1 MHCLVCRK
9 KKTVKVG
16 AIFCAYG
23 FIQEIFYISNYFV
36 YSYELLSADHKAT
49 VCDNVFCGFCIF
61 RVIFVV
67 LGWREISGG
76 DILPSK
82 QVWET
87 YVHASYNTV
96 YARLAFLFHFSFSF
110 LI

>member
-1 MHCLVCRK
+1 M
-9 KKTVKVG
+9 
-16 AIFCAYG
+16 
-23 FIQEIFYISNYFV
+23 
-36 YSYELLSADHKAT
+36 YSLKLLSADHKAT

-61 RVIFVV
+61 QVIFVV

-87 YVHASYNTV
+87 YVHASYNTGGK
-96 YARLAFLFHFSFSF
+96 ACFSFSLFFF
-110 LI
+110 LFNLDID